1 MASRRAKQVLVC
13 GWAVLAAAGA
23 GATLVLNG
31 STDDAPG
38 RYGWYE
44 HTPRGESSATPAPV
58 EDDRCATPGPDQWW
72 DPSPPEAP
80 RVCYHAVLR
89 SAEPAPGPLRE
100 PLEGAVP
107 QPYGDYLRDT
117 GATPVPAG

>member
-1 MASRRAKQVLVC
+1 MASRRAKQVLVT

-23 GATLVLNG
+23 GATLVLND

-44 HTPRGESSATPAPV
+44 STPQGEPPAPV
-58 EDDRCATPGPDQWW
+58 EDDRCAAPGPDQWRY
-72 DPSPPEAP
+72 PSLPAAL
-80 RVCYHAVLR
+80 RVCHHAVLR
-89 SAEPAPGPLRE
+89 SAEPGPGPRRE
-100 PLEGAVP
+100 PLEGSVP

-117 GATPVPAG
+117 GAILDPAG

>member
-1 MASRRAKQVLVC
+1 MASRRAKRVLVC

-23 GATLVLNG
+23 GATLVLND

-44 HTPRGESSATPAPV
+44 STPRGEPPAPAG
-58 EDDRCATPGPDQWW
+58 DDRCATPGPDQWW
-72 DPSPPEAP
+72 DPSPPEAL
-80 RVCYHAVLR
+80 RMCSQAVPR
-89 SAEPAPGPLRE
+89 SAEPGPGPLRE
-100 PLEGAVP
+100 PLEGPVP

-117 GATPVPAG
+117 GATPDPAG